1 METAGHVA
9 CRQIVL
15 NFHLETEAVSDF
27 RSTATSISD
36 RVIAE
41 QGEGYSLDPVTII
54 TLVSTILPGILK
66 CWQDRDEVPPAAA
79 ADRIR
84 RMHKRNPERLK
95 TKLTRAV
102 NYGAQQQG
110 HRLTV
115 DQCEAIADG
124 MIAEAIGSTDEVVY
138 GLCKA
143 SL

>member
-1 METAGHVA
+1 M
-9 CRQIVL
+9 
-15 NFHLETEAVSDF
+15 SDF
-27 RSTATSISD
+27 QATATNISD

-41 QGEGYSLDPVTII
+41 QGEGYSLDPITVI
-54 TLVSTILPGILK
+54 TLVSTVLPGILK

-84 RMHKRNPERLK
+84 RMHKRNPERLR

-102 NYGAQQQG
+102 NFGAQKQKR
-110 HRLTV
+110 HLTI
-115 DQCEAIADG
+115 DQCQDLADA
-124 MIAEAIGSTDEVVY
+124 MIAEAVAVDDEVVY

>member
-1 METAGHVA
+1 M
-9 CRQIVL
+9 
-15 NFHLETEAVSDF
+15 SDF
-27 RSTATSISD
+27 QSTATNISD

-84 RMHKRNPERLK
+84 RMHKRNPERLRA
-95 TKLTRAV
+95 KLTRAV
-102 NYGAQQQG
+102 DYGAKQKGKQ
-110 HRLTV
+110 LTP
-115 DQCEAIADG
+115 DQCQAIADG
-124 MIAEAIGSTDEVVY
+124 MIAEAVGTSDEVVY

>member
-1 METAGHVA
+1 MATASHVGG
-9 CRQIVL
+9 RQIV
-15 NFHLETEAVSDF
+15 FDFCVETEAVSDF
-27 RSTATSISD
+27 QSTATSISD

-41 QGEGYSLDPVTII
+41 QGEGYSLDPVTIV

-66 CWQDRDEVPPAAA
+66 CWQDRDEVPPSAAS
-79 ADRIR
+79 DRIR
-84 RMHKRNPERLK
+84 RMHKRSPERLRA
-95 TKLTRAV
+95 KLTRAV

-110 HRLTV
+110 HRLTI

>member
-1 METAGHVA
+1 M
-9 CRQIVL
+9 
-15 NFHLETEAVSDF
+15 SDF
-27 RSTATSISD
+27 ETTASSISD

-54 TLVSTILPGILK
+54 TLVTSILPSILK

-79 ADRIR
+79 SDRIR
-84 RMHKRNPERLK
+84 RMHKRNPERLR

-124 MIAEAIGSTDEVVY
+124 MIAEAIDSDEEVIY

>member
-1 METAGHVA
+1 MATAGHVVGG
-9 CRQIVL
+9 QVL
-15 NFHLETEAVSDF
+15 FNFHLETQVSF
-27 RSTATSISD
+27 KATATSVSD

-79 ADRIR
+79 QDRIR
-84 RMHKRNPERLK
+84 RMHKRNPERLR

-124 MIAEAIGSTDEVVY
+124 MIAEAIGTTDEVVY

>member
-1 METAGHVA
+1 M
-9 CRQIVL
+9 
-15 NFHLETEAVSDF
+15 SDF
-27 RSTATSISD
+27 ETTASSISD

-54 TLVSTILPGILK
+54 TLITSILPGILK

-79 ADRIR
+79 SDRIR
-84 RMHKRNPERLK
+84 RMHKRNPERLR

-124 MIAEAIGSTDEVVY
+124 MIAEAVDSDEETVY

>member
-1 METAGHVA
+1 MATAGHVVG
-9 CRQIVL
+9 RQIV
-15 NFHLETEAVSDF
+15 FDFCLETEAVSDF
-27 RSTATSISD
+27 QSTATSISD

-66 CWQDRDEVPPAAA
+66 CWQDRDEVAPQAA

-84 RMHKRNPERLK
+84 RMHKRNPDRLK

-110 HRLTV
+110 KHLTI
-115 DQCEAIADG
+115 DQCSAIADG
-124 MIAEAIGSTDEVVY
+124 MIAEAVGSTDEVVY